1 MWAPSPRHKP
11 LGPGET
17 ISRKAAGCLGVCL
30 PARSRPSRETK
41 GLTVLGY
48 VLQVPRRIPDAFRSI
63 PQPPGADTVPPLRM
77 TTGASPGL
85 SPGDDDAQS
94 RGAPKR
100 PGPCQASL
108 SPRHLLHSH
117 QLAGT
122 TGVPVLQKR
131 KWRQKGR
138 DEISIQA
145 VHLALRT
152 GRLASTLRPT
162 LRTRCASQR
171 VRGARCPDPRVPP
184 TPRGRENAAPLSPPV
199 RPGPGRPSF
208 PRLSTWE

>member
-1 MWAPSPRHKP
+1 M
-11 LGPGET
+11 
-17 ISRKAAGCLGVCL
+17 SRCL
-30 PARSRPSRETK
+30 PTCTQQALKRNERVNGPWLCFASA
-41 GLTVLGY
+41 
-48 VLQVPRRIPDAFRSI
+48 RRIPDAFRSI

-117 QLAGT
+117 QLAGI

>member
-1 MWAPSPRHKP
+1 MAMFCKCPVGS
-11 LGPGET
+11 
-17 ISRKAAGCLGVCL
+17 
-30 PARSRPSRETK
+30 
-41 GLTVLGY
+41 
-48 VLQVPRRIPDAFRSI
+48 PDAFRSI

-77 TTGASPGL
+77 TTGASPSL

-184 TPRGRENAAPLSPPV
+184 PPEAARTRPLCLLLCGLGPGAPRSHAS
-199 RPGPGRPSF
+199 RPGNDFQAHGIDAQQ
-208 PRLSTWE
+208 TGK